1 MIYELIETGRA
12 SALFAGWQDSVVWSA
27 LQGVM
32 GKIYVDSLEK
42 LESGAVMLGDF
53 CFLSGKPES
62 EVISGA
68 LANSASEEVILVP
81 QNDDWAQMIVECYG
95 KKAEKAIRYA
105 IKKEPGIFDLEKL
118 LKVTEKLPKEYEM
131 RLIDQ
136 SLFEICRD
144 TQWSKD
150 LTANYE
156 SYSQYKEYGLGVCI
170 LTGGEVV
177 AGISSYSGY
186 GRRSDENLGC
196 HGGIEIEVV
205 TREDYRRK
213 GLAYIGAARLLLE
226 CDKRGL
232 YPNWDAANKMSVG
245 LAEKLGYHF
254 SHEYVVYKVK
264 K

>member
-1 MIYELIETGRA
+1 MIYELKETGKA

-42 LESGAVMLGDF
+42 PESGAVILGDF

-68 LANSASEEVILVP
+68 LANSASEEVIMVP
-81 QNDDWAQMIVECYG
+81 QNADWAQMIKKCYG
-95 KKAEKAIRYA
+95 EKAEKAVRYA
-105 IKKEPGIFDLEKL
+105 IKKEPEIFDLKQL
-118 LKVTEKLPKEYEM
+118 QKVAQSLPGEYEM

-136 SLFEICRD
+136 ELFEICRD

-156 SYSQYKEYGLGVCI
+156 SYSQYREYGLGVCI
-170 LTGGEVV
+170 LKDGEVV

-186 GRRSDENLGC
+186 GRRIDENLGS

-213 GLAYIGAARLLLE
+213 GLAYIGAARLILE
-226 CDKRGL
+226 CDRRGL

>member
-1 MIYELIETGRA
+1 M
-12 SALFAGWQDSVVWSA
+12 
-27 LQGVM
+27 
-32 GKIYVDSLEK
+32 
-42 LESGAVMLGDF
+42 
-53 CFLSGKPES
+53 
-62 EVISGA
+62 
-68 LANSASEEVILVP
+68 
-81 QNDDWAQMIVECYG
+81 
-95 KKAEKAIRYA
+95 
-105 IKKEPGIFDLEKL
+105 
-118 LKVTEKLPKEYEM
+118 
-131 RLIDQ
+131 
-136 SLFEICRD
+136 
-144 TQWSKD
+144 
-150 LTANYE
+150 
-156 SYSQYKEYGLGVCI
+156 YGLGVCI

-264 K
+264 KEKL

>member
-1 MIYELIETGRA
+1 MIYELKETWRA

-42 LESGAVMLGDF
+42 PESGVAMLGDF
-53 CFLSGKPES
+53 CFLSGKPDS
-62 EVISGA
+62 EIILGA
-68 LANSASEEVILVP
+68 LANSASGEVILVP
-81 QNDDWAQMIVECYG
+81 QNDDWARMIVECYG
-95 KKAEKAIRYA
+95 EKAEKAVRYA
-105 IKKEPGIFDLEKL
+105 IKKEPGIFDLKQL
-118 LKVTEKLPKEYEM
+118 QKVAQSLQGEYEM

-136 SLFEICRD
+136 ELFEICRD

-156 SYSQYKEYGLGVCI
+156 SYSQYSAYGLGVCI
-170 LTGGEVV
+170 LKDGGVV

-186 GRRSDENLGC
+186 GRRSDENLGSQ
-196 HGGIEIEVV
+196 GGIEIEVV

>member
-1 MIYELIETGRA
+1 M
-12 SALFAGWQDSVVWSA
+12 
-27 LQGVM
+27 
-32 GKIYVDSLEK
+32 
-42 LESGAVMLGDF
+42 
-53 CFLSGKPES
+53 
-62 EVISGA
+62 
-68 LANSASEEVILVP
+68 
-81 QNDDWAQMIVECYG
+81 
-95 KKAEKAIRYA
+95 
-105 IKKEPGIFDLEKL
+105 
-118 LKVTEKLPKEYEM
+118 KVTEKLPKEYEM

-136 SLFEICRD
+136 ELFEICRD

>member
-42 LESGAVMLGDF
+42 PESGVVMLGDF

-62 EVISGA
+62 EIISGA
-68 LANSASEEVILVP
+68 LTNSASEEVILVP

-95 KKAEKAIRYA
+95 EKAEKALRYA
-105 IKKEPGIFDLEKL
+105 IKKEPGIFDLKQL
-118 LKVTEKLPKEYEM
+118 QKVAQSLPGEYEM

-136 SLFEICRD
+136 ELFEICRD

-150 LTANYE
+150 LTANY
-156 SYSQYKEYGLGVCI
+156 GVCI

-213 GLAYIGAARLLLE
+213 GLAYIGAAKLLLE